1 MFYTCILAVGANLK
15 VFVLQ
20 IYACEDSN
28 KHSGA
33 FVFLIG
39 QLLSSIPFLFL
50 ISISSSL
57 AFYFLIGL
65 RDEFS
70 LLMYFVLNFFTCLLI
85 NEGLLLAVAA
95 FQLDVFWS
103 ILTIVLVHVSSLIT
117 MIILEVSYGSIFQR
131 KQCYIIGSLKI
142 LV

>member
-1 MFYTCILAVGANLK
+1 MLIGANPSI
-15 VFVLQ
+15 FVVQ
-20 IYACEDSN
+20 MYACEEANS
-28 KHSGA
+28 HSGA

-70 LLMYFVLNFFTCLLI
+70 LLMYFTLNFFTCLLV
-85 NEGLLLAVAA
+85 NEGLLLTVAA

-103 ILTIVLVHVSSLIT
+103 ILTLIIVHVSSNFLSLAI
-117 MIILEVSYGSIFQR
+117 
-131 KQCYIIGSLKI
+131 KQLPACRSNHPNFSVVYFYVLFSP
-142 LV
+142 